1 MKKTSMMFSK
11 TLLGLACGVF
21 LFVGCSKENEN
32 AQAMQQNAAISV
44 GTYVV
49 KTADVPVSFDFPAKL
64 ESLQSVDIYARV
76 EGTLLEQHFVEGGL
90 VKEGDKLFKIDPS
103 KYQAAYNM
111 AQAQLLSAQATL
123 KVASRDWKRAQK
135 LFKEKALSPKE
146 YDSAQSAFES
156 ADAAV
161 ANARASLNVA
171 KIDLDYTD
179 VMATASGKISMKR
192 YDIGD
197 LVGVAGGN
205 NVLTTITQLD
215 PIHAEFS
222 IPSNDYYFVRTL
234 NQENVSVHYI
244 LPDGSQYKKEGKID
258 FIDSVIDSTTATI
271 KARALVENPEH
282 LLVPGEFSRIKL
294 EGFILEKSIVIP
306 QKALMQDSK
315 GSYVFKIV
323 DGKVQ
328 PVYITTGHIIDN
340 SVVVKSGLS
349 DNDVIITSQLIKL
362 RPGASVV
369 PMQQNEQ

>member
-1 MKKTSMMFSK
+1 MMFSK
-11 TLLGLACGVF
+11 TLLGLVCVVF

-76 EGTLLEQHFVEGGL
+76 EGTLLEQHFMEGGL

-111 AQAQLLSAQATL
+111 AQAQLLSAQATF
-123 KVASRDWKRAQK
+123 KAASRDWKRAQK

-146 YDSAQSAFES
+146 YDSAQSVFES
-156 ADAAV
+156 ANAAV

-234 NQENVSVHYI
+234 NQENVSVYYI
-244 LPDGSQYKKEGKID
+244 LPDGSQYEKEGKID

>member
-11 TLLGLACGVF
+11 TLLGLVCVVF

-76 EGTLLEQHFVEGGL
+76 EGTLLEQHFMEGGL

-111 AQAQLLSAQATL
+111 AQAQLLSAQATF
-123 KVASRDWKRAQK
+123 KAASRDWKRAQK

-146 YDSAQSAFES
+146 YDSAQSVFES
-156 ADAAV
+156 ANAAV

-234 NQENVSVHYI
+234 NQENVSVYYI
-244 LPDGSQYKKEGKID
+244 LPDGSQYEKEGKID